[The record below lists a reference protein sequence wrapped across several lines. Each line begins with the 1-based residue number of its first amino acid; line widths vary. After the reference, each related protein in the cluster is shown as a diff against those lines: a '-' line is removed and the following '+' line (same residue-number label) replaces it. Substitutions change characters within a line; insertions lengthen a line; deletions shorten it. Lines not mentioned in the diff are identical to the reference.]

1 MVMNHDRVNQV
12 QPGYWMKLVAVFTLG
27 WLVIYATRTI
37 LNSLMGHIKT
47 EFTLNNAQLGLIISL
62 FFIGYTATQIPSGIM
77 GDKIGR
83 KKIWLLLIH
92 YFV

>member
-1 MVMNHDRVNQV
+1 MNHDRVNQV

-47 EFTLNNAQLGLIISL
+47 EFTLNNA
-62 FFIGYTATQIPSGIM
+62 
-77 GDKIGR
+77 
-83 KKIWLLLIH
+83 
-92 YFV
+92 